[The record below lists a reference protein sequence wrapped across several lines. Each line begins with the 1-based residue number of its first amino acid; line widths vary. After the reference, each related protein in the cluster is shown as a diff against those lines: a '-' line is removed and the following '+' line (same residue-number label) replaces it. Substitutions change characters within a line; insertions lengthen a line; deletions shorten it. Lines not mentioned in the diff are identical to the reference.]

1 MRIRSSF
8 LLGGI
13 IFGIANLLFYLVL
26 SPGLFGRPT
35 AIALGGPLAT
45 TLAWIENTFLGRNKL
60 FSGIPPIFWTLL
72 PGILLGSFISA
83 LISKELKWTS
93 FKKTKLRK
101 AQLFQA
107 IIGGILVAFGVLL
120 GNGCLIKH
128 LLSGIPGLSAES
140 LIVFLGIVA
149 GIRTTLKIQEK
160 IQR

>member
-8 LLGGI
+8 LLGGVVL
-13 IFGIANLLFYLVL
+13 GATNLFFYLIL
-26 SPGLFGRPT
+26 SPILFGRPT

-60 FSGIPPIFWTLL
+60 FSGIPPILWTLL
-72 PGILLGSFISA
+72 PGILLGSFIAA
-83 LISKELKWTS
+83 LISKELSWAS
-93 FKKTKLRK
+93 FKKKKLGK
-101 AQLFQA
+101 PQLLRG
-107 IIGGILVAFGVLL
+107 ILGGILVAFGVLL

-149 GIRTTLKIQEK
+149 GIWTTLKIQEK

>member
-1 MRIRSSF
+1 MRIRSSLF
-8 LLGGI
+8 GGLALGI
-13 IFGIANLLFYLVL
+13 TNLLFYLIL

-45 TLAWIENTFLGRNKL
+45 TLSWLENILLGTNKL

-72 PGILLGSFISA
+72 PGIILGSFIA
-83 LISKELKWTS
+83 GLISKELKWTS
-93 FKKTKLRK
+93 LQKTKLK
-101 AQLFQA
+101 KSHLFQA

-140 LIVFLGIVA
+140 LIVFLGIIT
-149 GIRTTLKIQEK
+149 GIWTTLKIQEK